1 LFPIH
6 DLQRR
11 KTMADVKVAGDGLL
25 DKLLSSP
32 EGDFLRDALTR
43 FLQALMEADVSTKIG
58 AAPYERT
65 EDRTTYR
72 NGHRQRTWETRA
84 GALTLQI
91 PKLRDGTYFPAFL
104 EPRRRSERAL
114 VSVIQ
119 QAYVHGV
126 STRHVDDIV
135 QAMGMTGISKSEVS
149 RLCKGLDEMVEAFR
163 TRPLEKRYPYVW
175 LDACYEKVRENGRVV
190 SMAMIVAIGVSEE
203 GKREVLGLTVGLSE
217 EEETWKDFLRD
228 LVSRGLHGVQLVI
241 SDAHGGLRKAIPAVM
256 QGSSWQRC
264 RVHFLRNVASKVAK
278 SAQGMV
284 LAAVRNVFLQEDRES
299 ATAALKKTAEMLEE
313 KFPVVSRMLREAES
327 EILAYM
333 DFPEEHRKQISS
345 TNPLERVHKE
355 TRRRTRVVG
364 IFPDRPSL
372 IRLAGALLA
381 EQHDEWVVARR
392 YMSRHSL
399 DRLYVSPPEMI
410 EEKEPKGVLI

>member
-1 LFPIH
+1 M
-6 DLQRR
+6 QRR
-11 KTMADVKVAGDGLL
+11 KTMADVKVATGDLL

-65 EDRTTYR
+65 EERTTYR

-91 PKLRDGTYFPAFL
+91 PKLREGSYFPAFL

-126 STRHVDDIV
+126 STRHVDDLV

-149 RLCKGLDEMVEAFR
+149 RLCKGLDEMVESFR

-175 LDACYEKVRENGRVV
+175 LDASYEKVRENGRVV
-190 SMAMIVAIGVSEE
+190 SQALIVAIGVSED

-217 EEETWKDFLRD
+217 EEETWKAFLRD
-228 LVSRGLHGVQLVI
+228 LVRRGLRGVQLVV
-241 SDAHGGLRKAIPAVM
+241 SDAHPGLKKAIRAVF
-256 QGSSWQRC
+256 QGASWQRC
-264 RVHFLRNVASKVAK
+264 RVHFLRNIAAKASK

-284 LAAVRNVFLQEDRES
+284 LATVRNIFQQADKES
-299 ATAALKKTAEMLEE
+299 AKDALRKTAEMLEE
-313 KFPVVSRMLREAES
+313 KFPAISEMLLEAE
-327 EILAYM
+327 EDLLAYM
-333 DFPEEHRKQISS
+333 EFPEEHRKQISS

-364 IFPDRPSL
+364 IFPDRSSL

-399 DRLYVSPPEMI
+399 EKIYKPPEMLLEQK
-410 EEKEPKGVLI
+410 EERKAIA